1 MRITHEADY
10 AIRVTYCLALAG
22 EKQCAKD
29 ISEVTGVTLR
39 FALKILRKL
48 TQSGITKSYKG
59 VAGGY
64 ELNHSPSEISLGA
77 IIECIDG
84 PITINHCLANEFQC
98 THMGTQKECDFHR
111 VFSEI
116 NRSLRDQ
123 LCSIM
128 ADLRA
133 NFEGECS
140 EVGMYLAMARVAHRE
155 GYPEIGLYW
164 EKAAFEEAEHA
175 AKFAELLGE
184 VVTDSTEKNLQ
195 MRVDAENGAT
205 AGKFDL
211 AKRAKALNLDAIH
224 DTVHEMA
231 RDEARHGKAFEGLLK
246 RYFNK

>member
-29 ISEVTGVTLR
+29 ISEATGVTPPPPPAPRPATPRRALPGDTHSATAIPAAPPLTHR

-84 PITINHCLANEFQC
+84 PIAINHCLANEFQC
-98 THMGTQKECDFHR
+98 THMGTQNECDFHR

-123 LCSIM
+123 LCSITM
-128 ADLRA
+128 DRFL
-133 NFEGECS
+133 
-140 EVGMYLAMARVAHRE
+140 
-155 GYPEIGLYW
+155 PPQ
-164 EKAAFEEAEHA
+164 K
-175 AKFAELLGE
+175 
-184 VVTDSTEKNLQ
+184 
-195 MRVDAENGAT
+195 
-205 AGKFDL
+205 
-211 AKRAKALNLDAIH
+211 
-224 DTVHEMA
+224 
-231 RDEARHGKAFEGLLK
+231 
-246 RYFNK
+246 

>member
-1 MRITHEADY
+1 MFNYAVLPQFESKIELLIDNYYQIKNIIYFYKNLLTFWHNTVILKLFQGEKGRNDLRITHEADY

-84 PITINHCLANEFQC
+84 PIAINHCLANEFQC

-123 LCSIM
+123 LCSITM
-128 ADLRA
+128 DRFL
-133 NFEGECS
+133 
-140 EVGMYLAMARVAHRE
+140 
-155 GYPEIGLYW
+155 PPQ
-164 EKAAFEEAEHA
+164 K
-175 AKFAELLGE
+175 
-184 VVTDSTEKNLQ
+184 
-195 MRVDAENGAT
+195 
-205 AGKFDL
+205 
-211 AKRAKALNLDAIH
+211 
-224 DTVHEMA
+224 
-231 RDEARHGKAFEGLLK
+231 
-246 RYFNK
+246 

>member
-1 MRITHEADY
+1 MLIDNYYQIKNIIYFYKKLLTFWHNTVILKLFQGEKGRNDLRITHEADY

-29 ISEVTGVTLR
+29 ISEATGVTLR

-84 PITINHCLANEFQC
+84 PIAINHCLANEFQC
-98 THMGTQKECDFHR
+98 THMGTQNECDFHR

-123 LCSIM
+123 LCSITM
-128 ADLRA
+128 DRFL
-133 NFEGECS
+133 
-140 EVGMYLAMARVAHRE
+140 
-155 GYPEIGLYW
+155 PPQ
-164 EKAAFEEAEHA
+164 K
-175 AKFAELLGE
+175 
-184 VVTDSTEKNLQ
+184 
-195 MRVDAENGAT
+195 
-205 AGKFDL
+205 
-211 AKRAKALNLDAIH
+211 
-224 DTVHEMA
+224 
-231 RDEARHGKAFEGLLK
+231 
-246 RYFNK
+246 

>member
-1 MRITHEADY
+1 MFNYAVLPEFESKIESLIDNYYQIKNIIYFYKNLLTFWHNTVILKLFQGEKGRNDLRITHEADY

-29 ISEVTGVTLR
+29 ISEATGVTLR

-84 PITINHCLANEFQC
+84 PIAINHCLANEFQC
-98 THMGTQKECDFHR
+98 THMGTQNECDFHR

-123 LCSIM
+123 LCSITM
-128 ADLRA
+128 DRFL
-133 NFEGECS
+133 
-140 EVGMYLAMARVAHRE
+140 
-155 GYPEIGLYW
+155 PPQ
-164 EKAAFEEAEHA
+164 K
-175 AKFAELLGE
+175 
-184 VVTDSTEKNLQ
+184 
-195 MRVDAENGAT
+195 
-205 AGKFDL
+205 
-211 AKRAKALNLDAIH
+211 
-224 DTVHEMA
+224 
-231 RDEARHGKAFEGLLK
+231 
-246 RYFNK
+246 